1 MSNADTFIH
10 LFAGGVGG
18 TVGAIVTCPLEVIK
32 TRLQSSSSEIHYSAV
47 RSLRTAS
54 SNAGCSANHMYFTP
68 EMNWNVYYH
77 HQQCSSVNSRLAV
90 FPEAVLPWPASSAQP
105 KGALS
110 CFRHLIDQEGCR
122 ALFKGLGPNLIGVAP
137 TRALYFCTYSTAKR
151 KFNQIMTPDSHLVHM
166 LSAGSAGFVSCTL
179 TNPIWFVKTRLQ
191 LNRNQNVTAWQCI
204 SNIYRSQG
212 VVGFYRG
219 ITASYFGISETI
231 IKFVLYEY
239 LKSTLQQMRETQTD
253 SPLGNY
259 QAMDYMLA
267 GAISKTVA
275 CCVSYPHEVVRTRLR
290 EENSRYRGFFQTLHT
305 VFREEGHRGLYRGLS
320 TQLIRQ
326 IPNTAIMM
334 TTYEATVYVL
344 NSLVN
349 EKRYTGSE

>member
-1 MSNADTFIH
+1 MHQCTE
-10 LFAGGVGG
+10 LLQKVGG

-32 TRLQSSSSEIHYSAV
+32 TRLQSSSCEVQSSVV
-47 RSLRTAS
+47 RTLRTATA
-54 SNAGCSANHMYFTP
+54 SNAGCNASHMYFTP

-77 HQQCSSVNSRLAV
+77 HQQCTSINSRLAV
-90 FPEAVLPWPASSAQP
+90 FPESVLQWPASTSSAQP
-105 KGALS
+105 RGALS
-110 CFRHLIDQEGCR
+110 CFRHLVEQEGCR
-122 ALFKGLGPNLIGVAP
+122 ALFKGLGPNLVGVAP

-151 KFNQIMTPDSHLVHM
+151 KFNKIMSPDSHLVHM
-166 LSAGSAGFVSCTL
+166 CSAGSAGFVSCTL

-212 VVGFYRG
+212 MVGFYRG

-239 LKSTLQQMRETQTD
+239 LKVTLQQWRETQAD
-253 SPLGNY
+253 SSMSNY
-259 QAMDYMLA
+259 VALDYMIA
-267 GAISKTVA
+267 GAISKTMA
-275 CCVSYPHEVVRTRLR
+275 CSLSYPHEVVRTRLR

-320 TQLIRQ
+320 TQLVRQ

-334 TTYEATVYVL
+334 TTYEAVVYLLKSV
-344 NSLVN
+344 VDDQ
-349 EKRYTGSE
+349 RYAESE